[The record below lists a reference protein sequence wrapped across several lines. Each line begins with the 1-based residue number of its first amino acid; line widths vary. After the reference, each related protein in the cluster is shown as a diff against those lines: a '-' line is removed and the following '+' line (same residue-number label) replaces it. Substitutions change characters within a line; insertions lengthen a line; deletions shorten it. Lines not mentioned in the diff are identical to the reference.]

1 MAKTE
6 QKKESA
12 AHGKHGDGHD
22 AIAATNLTPDDRK
35 FIEAH
40 ADQLSDSTKRA
51 KWIHGSEKEDR
62 PGQTLATRDHAVIQQ
77 WAEAR
82 GGTPATVPGA
92 EHDGR
97 PGVLRFIFDP
107 NSDDRLQKI
116 GWDDWFKTFDARDL
130 VFLFQDQ
137 KSDGSQSN
145 FFHFDSP
152 NREHD

>member
-6 QKKESA
+6 QKKDTA
-12 AHGKHGDGHD
+12 AHGKQGDGHD
-22 AIAATNLTPDDRK
+22 AVQATNLTPDDRK

-40 ADQLSDSTKRA
+40 ADALSDSTKRA
-51 KWIHGSEKEDR
+51 KWIHGDEKEDR
-62 PGQTLATRDHAVIQQ
+62 PGQTLATRDHGVIQR
-77 WAEAR
+77 WADAR
-82 GGTPATVPGA
+82 GGVPATVPGT

-107 NSDDRLQKI
+107 KSDDRLQEI
-116 GWDDWFKTFDARDL
+116 SWDDWFKTFDARDL
-130 VFLFQDQ
+130 VFLLQDK

-152 NREHD
+152 RREHD